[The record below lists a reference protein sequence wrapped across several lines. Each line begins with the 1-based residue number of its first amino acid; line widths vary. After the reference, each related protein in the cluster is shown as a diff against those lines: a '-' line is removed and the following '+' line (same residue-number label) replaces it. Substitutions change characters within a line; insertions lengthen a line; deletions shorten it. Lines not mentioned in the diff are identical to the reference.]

1 MGRHRWA
8 AASTDS
14 AAAGTPEPARRPR
27 WRIALGAALVA
38 AGLILGYGIVVVATA
53 DLHRAESDVLASV
66 PVASGAAG
74 EGGKGTGAPG
84 DGEDDAAPPG
94 DGGDAAAGEGGKGT
108 GAPGDGEDDAAPPGD
123 GGDAAAA
130 PGGRGETA
138 APAGADPGPSAE
150 APGSG
155 GLVVHVAGAVKK
167 PGIVRL
173 AATAR
178 VFEAL
183 DKAGGA
189 LPEADLAALNLAAMV
204 SDGQQI
210 FVPSPQH
217 QPPGGAA
224 AGAPPA
230 TSGGPGAA
238 GGQAGSGNTGKVNL
252 NTATV
257 EELTGLPRV
266 GPVLAQRIVD
276 FREQHGAFTRPED
289 LDAVPGIGEVM
300 LANLIELVTV

>member
-14 AAAGTPEPARRPR
+14 AAAGTPEPVRRPR
-27 WRIALGAALVA
+27 WKIALGAALVA

-66 PVASGAAG
+66 PMASEAAG
-74 EGGKGTGAPG
+74 GGGKGTGAPG
-84 DGEDDAAPPG
+84 AGKEEAAAPG
-94 DGGDAAAGEGGKGT
+94 DGGDT
-108 GAPGDGEDDAAPPGD
+108 
-123 GGDAAAA
+123 AAA

-138 APAGADPGPSAE
+138 APAGADPGASAE
-150 APGSG
+150 EPGAG

-173 AATAR
+173 AAGAR

-183 DKAGGA
+183 EKAGGA
-189 LPEADLAALNLAAMV
+189 LPEADLAALNLAALV
-204 SDGQQI
+204 GDGQQI

-217 QPPGGAA
+217 QPPGGASA
-224 AGAPPA
+224 
-230 TSGGPGAA
+230 GGPPDTSAGPADG
-238 GGQAGSGNTGKVNL
+238 GGQAGGGNTGKVNL
-252 NTATV
+252 NTATI

>member
-14 AAAGTPEPARRPR
+14 AAAGTPKPVRRPR
-27 WRIALGAALVA
+27 WKIALGAALVA
-38 AGLILGYGIVVVATA
+38 AGLIVGYGIVVVATA

-66 PVASGAAG
+66 PMASQPAG
-74 EGGKGTGAPG
+74 EGGKGSGAPSTGEDDAAQPG
-84 DGEDDAAPPG
+84 DGED
-94 DGGDAAAGEGGKGT
+94 
-108 GAPGDGEDDAAPPGD
+108 
-123 GGDAAAA
+123 
-130 PGGRGETA
+130 TA
-138 APAGADPGPSAE
+138 APREPDPGPSA
-150 APGSG
+150 GSSGAG

-300 LANLIELVTV
+300 LASLIELVTV

>member
-14 AAAGTPEPARRPR
+14 AAAATPEPVRRPR
-27 WRIALGAALVA
+27 WKIALGAALVA
-38 AGLILGYGIVVVATA
+38 AGLVLGYGIVVVATA

-66 PVASGAAG
+66 PVASQPAG
-74 EGGKGTGAPG
+74 EGGNGSGAPNAVA
-84 DGEDDAAPPG
+84 DDASPPG
-94 DGGDAAAGEGGKGT
+94 DGGDT
-108 GAPGDGEDDAAPPGD
+108 AAPPNAEVPGPS
-123 GGDAAAA
+123 AAA
-130 PGGRGETA
+130 PGA
-138 APAGADPGPSAE
+138 K
-150 APGSG
+150 

-173 AATAR
+173 AAAAR

-183 DKAGGA
+183 EEAGGA
-189 LPEADLAALNLAAMV
+189 LPEADLAALNLAAVV

-217 QPPGGAA
+217 QPSGGAA
-224 AGAPPA
+224 AGDPPG
-230 TSGGPGAA
+230 TSGGPANADGQPGGGEA
-238 GGQAGSGNTGKVNL
+238 GGKVNL
-252 NTATV
+252 NTATI

-266 GPVLAQRIVD
+266 GPVLAQRIID
-276 FREQHGAFTRPED
+276 YREQHGAFTRPED